1 MGFDL
6 SNLTPKTEETTID
19 LLDIK
24 GEETGVKVVVA
35 SLDSERV
42 KNGQRKRLAQMN
54 QSDVASISK
63 RVDATEK
70 ELINTLSDAIVS
82 WEGMENEGKPFEC
95 TPENKLL
102 ALSSSPHF
110 KEQIHV
116 AAANRSL
123 FMSA

>member
-6 SNLTPKTEETTID
+6 SNLTPKAEETEID

-24 GEETGVKVVVA
+24 GEETGVKVTVA

-42 KNGQRKRLAQMN
+42 KNGQRKRLSKMN
-54 QSDVASISK
+54 QADITSISK

-70 ELINTLSDAIVS
+70 ELLQTLADAIVS
-82 WEGMENEGKPFEC
+82 WDGLEQDGKSFDC
-95 TPENKLL
+95 TEENKLFL
-102 ALSSSPHF
+102 LQNSPHF